1 MRRFTGIR
9 RQSRRPA
16 LTLLEVVLSLSI
28 LLVLS
33 STTFW
38 FYSSAMQTRQRD
50 TNEAS
55 KVRLARVLLD
65 RLAAEIRQ
73 VAIKT
78 NDLGV
83 GIVGEKEA
91 IEISSLRLPS
101 RELAEMRFDR
111 TELPS
116 PEYDLVKITYRIA
129 RHPDILD
136 PEGDYEFPLGL
147 ARVETRI
154 PRAEAPVFA
163 NNADE
168 SVLTTDEDGKIGVD
182 ENLLNSMLGGIGEG
196 NGDGGSL
203 ETDVNWEELYSQEIR
218 YLRFCYYDG
227 ASWWDDWHVSGENPL
242 PQLVLVTIG
251 FEAHPACGEEPGRDE
266 DNEKFCECL
275 NRDPP
280 DCKPLPPD
288 QFSTIV
294 RVTPSDPLFRSRVAR
309 EGQALVEKAT
319 QSENGNDN
327 GQAGEQP

>member
-1 MRRFTGIR
+1 MRLSTEFR
-9 RQSRRPA
+9 RSSRCRA

-38 FYSSAMQTRQRD
+38 FYSSAMQTRERD
-50 TNEAS
+50 TTVAN

-65 RLAAEIRQ
+65 RLASEIRQ
-73 VAIKT
+73 VTIRT
-78 NDLGV
+78 SDMGV
-83 GIVGEKEA
+83 GIVGDKEA

-101 RELAEMRFDR
+101 RELADTRFGR

-116 PEYDLVKITYRIA
+116 PEYDLTKIAYRIA

-154 PRAEAPVFA
+154 PRAETPRAA
-163 NNADE
+163 NKADE
-168 SVLTTDEDGKIGVD
+168 RVLTTDEEGRIGVD
-182 ENLLNSMLGGIGEG
+182 ENLLDSMLGGFGEG

-227 ASWWDDWHVSGENPL
+227 ASWWDDWHVTGENPL

-280 DCKPLPPD
+280 DCHPLPPD
-288 QFSTIV
+288 QLSTIV

-309 EGQALVEKAT
+309 EGQALAEKVT
-319 QSENGNDN
+319 KSEEETG
-327 GQAGEQP
+327 GQP